1 MKDSPI
7 EFNPAH
13 CSAAGGDTSSKMG
26 EDKQFIKKA
35 GETHVRSSAL
45 RVTRAP
51 LRKTNFVY
59 RLIVVLDAMK
69 SS

>member
-1 MKDSPI
+1 
-7 EFNPAH
+7 
-13 CSAAGGDTSSKMG
+13 MG